1 MVNLAMM
8 SGEKMHG
15 LHVEHRETGEKSIV
29 TELSGGTGGMKI
41 IQSECLEAGDCG
53 YNFVSFSYSN
63 SCFLSPARS
72 NSASG
77 AIAMH
82 CLCALVHG
90 RFFCLS
96 ASDGIHFFFCWY
108 FFFG

>member
-15 LHVEHRETGEKSIV
+15 LYVEHRETGEKPIV

-41 IQSECLEAGDCG
+41 IQSERLEAGDCV
-53 YNFVSFSYSN
+53 YVFVSFFYLF

-72 NSASG
+72 NSAFG

-96 ASDGIHFFFCWY
+96 ASDGILFFFADIL
-108 FFFG
+108 FG